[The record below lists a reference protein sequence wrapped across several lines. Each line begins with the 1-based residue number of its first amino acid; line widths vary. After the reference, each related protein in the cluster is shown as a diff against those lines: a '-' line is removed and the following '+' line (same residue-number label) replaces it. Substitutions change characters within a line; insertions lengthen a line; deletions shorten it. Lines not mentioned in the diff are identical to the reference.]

1 MYCIFDSHS
10 HYDDRAFDE
19 DRETLL
25 SRLFS
30 GDIDKILSCGTTLES
45 SAFNRDL
52 ADRYEGLYFAAGI
65 HPECLDAC
73 PPDYLPK
80 LKELLAHEKAVAV
93 GEIGL
98 DYTYDIPREGQ
109 KRIFEEQLELA
120 LELDKPVVVHDREA
134 HADTF
139 DRLMKYRPRGVV
151 HCYSGSVE
159 MAKEYVKAGFYI
171 GVTGIVTFKNARK
184 VVELVDWIPLD
195 RLLIETDA
203 PYLSPV
209 PYRGQRNDSSHLT
222 TVADFIG
229 GRRGLTGEELSG
241 ITRENACRLFGI
253 HV

>member
-1 MYCIFDSHS
+1 MYRIFDSHS
-10 HYDDRAFDE
+10 HYDDGAFDG
-19 DRETLL
+19 DREELL
-25 SRLFS
+25 RGLFS
-30 GDIDKILSCGTTLES
+30 GEVEKVLSCGTTLES
-45 SAFNRDL
+45 SMQNRVL
-52 ADRYEGLYFAAGI
+52 ADRYQGLYFAAGI
-65 HPECLDAC
+65 HPECLDTC
-73 PPDYLPK
+73 PADYLPP
-80 LKELLAHEKAVAV
+80 LRDLLSHKKAVAV

-98 DYTYDIPREGQ
+98 DYTYDIPKDGQ
-109 KRIFEEQLELA
+109 KRLFEEQLRLA
-120 LELDKPVVVHDREA
+120 RELDKPVIVHDREA

-195 RLLIETDA
+195 HLLIETDA

-209 PYRGQRNDSSHLT
+209 PFRGQRNDSSHLT
-222 TVADFIG
+222 AVADFIG
-229 GRRGLTGEELSG
+229 GRRGLTGEEVSD

-253 HV
+253 PL

>member
-1 MYCIFDSHS
+1 MYRIFDSHS

-19 DRETLL
+19 DREELL

-30 GDIDKILSCGTTLES
+30 GNVDKILSCGTTLES

-52 ADRYEGLYFAAGI
+52 ADRHKGLYFAAGI
-65 HPECLDAC
+65 HPECLDTC
-73 PPDYLPK
+73 PGDYLPHLRK
-80 LKELLAHEKAVAV
+80 LLTHEKAVAV

-109 KRIFEEQLELA
+109 KRIFEEQIQLA
-120 LELDKPVVVHDREA
+120 LEQNKPVIVHDREA

-139 DRLMKYRPRGVV
+139 DLLMKYRPRGVV

-159 MAKEYVKAGFYI
+159 MAKEYVKAGFYL

-184 VVELVDWIPLD
+184 VLELVDWIPLD

-209 PYRGQRNDSSHLT
+209 PFRGKRNESSHLAS
-222 TVADFIG
+222 VADLIG
-229 GRRGLTGEELSG
+229 ERRGLTGEEVAQS
-241 ITRENACRLFGI
+241 TNDNAVRLFLT
-253 HV
+253 